1 MHESP
6 VAIDVPVKAPTPEQI
21 RAEFDLPFS
30 GKHVIV
36 LRGTGRDMRQGLLA
50 AGEKADKFKMIYGI
64 ASRLCLIDGKKLRV
78 EDYDGL
84 DFDDSMKIVE
94 EVGGL
99 LNPTKKAT
107 AEKPKPVEAEDEEL
121 Q

>member
-1 MHESP
+1 MSDP
-6 VAIDVPVKAPTPEQI
+6 VVMEAPATKAPTPEQI

-50 AGEKADKFKMIYGI
+50 SGEKADKFKMIYGI
-64 ASRLCLIDGKKLRV
+64 ASRLCLVDGKKLRV
-78 EDYDGL
+78 EDYDNL
-84 DFDDSMKIVE
+84 DFDDCMKIVE

-107 AEKPKPVEAEDEEL
+107 VKEPAPETEEDDTL